1 MKPLMAIVDNGI
13 CDHSMAATNEKAN
26 YAQGILVFNITET
39 QSFALGTL
47 KIREIIPYKPM
58 NAFPGAHPTVKG
70 AIEMRGQT
78 IPVLDL
84 AAAVGYDH
92 LTNEQL
98 KTCVIIVTD
107 CQRKTIGFLVRSIE
121 RIIECN
127 WREIKSPPKALGH
140 NAFITGI
147 CNIGEELIQMLD
159 LEYVMSNVFPED
171 NSEQHAVLTDI
182 QREQLKPLNIL
193 LVDDSMVA
201 RKQLTDALSYM
212 NIPFLVTENGHDA
225 LLIME
230 SEADKGTPIDLLV
243 SDIEMPGLDGY
254 ELAFSV
260 RDKPAL
266 SAAYIVLHTSLS
278 SHISVSQATQVG
290 ANEALTKFNV
300 QELIASMLRGAEF
313 KISAIG

>member
-1 MKPLMAIVDNGI
+1 MV
-13 CDHSMAATNEKAN
+13 ATNEKSN
-26 YAQGILVFNITET
+26 YAQGILVFKISET
-39 QSFALGTL
+39 QRFALGTL
-47 KIREIIPYKPM
+47 KVREIIPYKPM
-58 NAFPGAHPTVKG
+58 HTLPGSHSTVKG

-84 AAAVGYDH
+84 SAAVGYGL
-92 LTNEQL
+92 LTDAQL

-121 RIIECN
+121 RIMECN
-127 WREIKSPPKALGH
+127 WRDIKSPPKALGQ

-147 CNIGEELIQMLD
+147 CSIDEELIQMVD

-171 NSEQHAVLTDI
+171 SSEQHAVLTDI

-201 RKQLTDALSYM
+201 RKQLMDALNQM
-212 NIPFLVTENGHDA
+212 NVPFQVTENGHDA

-230 SEADKGTPIDLLV
+230 AEADKGTPVDLLV

-254 ELAFSV
+254 ELAFFV

-266 SAAYIVLHTSLS
+266 AEAYIVLHSSLS

-313 KISAIG
+313 KTKL